1 MPAVRQEELGDSAH
15 EEGLAMEKRP
25 ESEKHLITS
34 DILIGLPDA
43 SLNSPQCVTVKSTV
57 SFRWTAG
64 PH

>member
-1 MPAVRQEELGDSAH
+1 
-15 EEGLAMEKRP
+15 MEKRP